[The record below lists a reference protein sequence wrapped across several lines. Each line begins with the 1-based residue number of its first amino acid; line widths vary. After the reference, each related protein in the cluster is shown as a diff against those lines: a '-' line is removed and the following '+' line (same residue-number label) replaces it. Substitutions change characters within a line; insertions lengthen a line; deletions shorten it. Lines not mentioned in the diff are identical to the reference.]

1 MFDSL
6 KDFLRT
12 LSGEGDAY
20 HRSDD
25 PQVAAAALLIHVAEA
40 DGSAS
45 ATEREALRSLL
56 CREYGLD
63 GEAARAVVAAGQ
75 AADADSVD
83 LFQFTHVLMRH
94 LSAEQRVR
102 FVELLWEMV
111 FVDGEVHELE
121 DNLVWRISELLGV
134 SSRDRM
140 LTKREAADRY
150 HHDVDQE
157 EEASA

>member
-12 LSGEGDAY
+12 LSGEDGAH

-25 PQVAAAALLIHVAEA
+25 PQVAAAALLFHVAEA
-40 DGSAS
+40 DGTAS
-45 ATEREALRSLL
+45 ATEREALRTLL
-56 CREYGLD
+56 RREYGLD
-63 GEAARAVVAAGQ
+63 ADAARAVVSAGQ

-140 LTKREAADRY
+140 LTKREAAGRY
-150 HHDVDQE
+150 RDETADPE
-157 EEASA
+157 TAGA